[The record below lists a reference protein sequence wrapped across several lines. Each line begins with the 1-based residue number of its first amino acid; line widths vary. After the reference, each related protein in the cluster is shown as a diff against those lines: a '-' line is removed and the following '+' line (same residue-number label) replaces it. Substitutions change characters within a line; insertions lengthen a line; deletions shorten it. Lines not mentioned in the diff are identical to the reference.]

1 MSITQKV
8 EFDRIELGKNP
19 RQDFGDIKSLMGSL
33 KRDGQLQPLIV
44 RQVKGSK
51 PVKYTLDA
59 GGRRYEAIKRLRE
72 VDKKAFGEVDVVI
85 REGNDD
91 DARFAAWAENYQR
104 KDLNPVE
111 QASALQEM
119 VNENYPIK
127 DVAERIGIS
136 AQWAGKLIKVLT
148 CTTAVLKALAK
159 GDLTLSAAFDFVGLT
174 ESEQARL
181 LAKCLKTKSEANAK
195 GQKGDKAVKHESE
208 EGAGKKRAPGKR
220 KLGKLLNAIEE
231 NKLIESDY
239 WRGASA
245 ALSYALGEDD
255 CLIDEME
262 AEAKKRGITGDEDPP
277 EDETASE
284 EAGGEDAEEPED
296 A

>member
-1 MSITQKV
+1 MSVTQKV
-8 EFDRIELGKNP
+8 EFDRIELGKNS